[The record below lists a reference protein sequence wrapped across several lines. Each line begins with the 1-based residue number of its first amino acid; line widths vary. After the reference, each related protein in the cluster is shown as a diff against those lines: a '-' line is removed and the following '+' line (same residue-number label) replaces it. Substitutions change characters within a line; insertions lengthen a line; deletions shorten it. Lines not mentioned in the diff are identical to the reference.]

1 MTGPSEI
8 AVDLAVRKAE
18 LMLDAA
24 KNSNH
29 NGEVAI
35 VRAMEA
41 WTLEAALRLVL
52 PEIRNSY
59 ASGDGRFTAEQIDA
73 IDDALAAARGE
84 TRLAIDREAA

>member
-1 MTGPSEI
+1 MTGPSDI
-8 AVDLAVRKAE
+8 AVDLAIRKLKLILEAAE
-18 LMLDAA
+18 
-24 KNSNH
+24 NSNH

-41 WTLEAALRLVL
+41 WTLESAIRLVL
-52 PEIRNSY
+52 PEIRNSF
-59 ASGDGRFTAEQIDA
+59 ASGDGRFTAEQISA